1 MRATKRVHCTRLWP
15 PRSYTSSLIVA
26 YQLNAM
32 RTLTIR
38 EFYPLT
44 RNFYIPAIHHALFTI
59 KYRRK
64 AV

>member
-1 MRATKRVHCTRLWP
+1 
-15 PRSYTSSLIVA
+15 
-26 YQLNAM
+26 M

-64 AV
+64 AVYREIKRKIFVINNFYG